1 MIKYWLVGLM
11 MTICCNTCFSQYTM
25 DDIDSFV
32 LEPVF
37 ETICDSV
44 PLEMVEKDQNGKIH
58 RRWLFDEK
66 CLLVKEIDYRA
77 SSLSSAINGETF
89 SITMSLNALDYT
101 YNKDNKVEKV
111 FSSIVQNGDTIKS
124 VMNFDYST
132 LDVVKMSTDISR
144 DTIIQKDI
152 IKTTYLNNSKP
163 DSIVSKTISSVKGFS
178 SRLVDKSIFVY
189 DKENK
194 LQEESS
200 YYEDHMFWDNGES
213 TFTPY
218 KIHYRVVYEYDELD
232 RVQGVTTYH
241 FDEQLNPQIHSKKR
255 LHYEK
260 STSKIVGMDIPIY
273 NKQVQQDISMEFTYD
288 EKNRLTKVVT
298 DYGITH
304 YEYNYQIKTE

>member
-1 MIKYWLVGLM
+1 
-11 MTICCNTCFSQYTM
+11 MTMTVSCNTCFSQYTL

-44 PLEMVEKDQNGKIH
+44 PLEIVEKDQSGKIH
-58 RRWLFDEK
+58 RTWLFDEK
-66 CLLVKEIDYRA
+66 CLLIKEIDYRA

-89 SITMSLNALDYT
+89 SVTMSLNALDYT

-132 LDVVKMSTDISR
+132 PDVEKVSADISR
-144 DTIIQKDI
+144 DTIIQTEI
-152 IKTTYLNNSKP
+152 IKSTYLNDSKP

-178 SRLVDKSIFVY
+178 SKSVIKSISIFLY
-189 DKENK
+189 DEENK

-200 YYEDHMFWDNGES
+200 YYTSYSFNEGGES
-213 TFTPY
+213 ISPPY
-218 KIHYRVVYEYDELD
+218 EVNNRTVYEYDELD
-232 RVQGVTTYH
+232 RVHGVTTYH

-273 NKQVQQDISMEFTYD
+273 NKEVQQDISMKFTYD
-288 EKNRLTKVVT
+288 EKKRLTKVVT
-298 DYGITH
+298 DYGTTY
-304 YEYNYQIKTE
+304 YEYNYQRKATN